1 MKRLKKT
8 ANLFEQDIT
17 NADLTITFNGLENE
31 KSEILLEEDGVK
43 FKISGDFSFAA
54 NYDNATADQMKTDLD
69 NASKEDIIAFVEKK
83 SGYNIEKVINDYAN
97 GSQHQEWQLPTK
109 TGISAWYTPKELK
122 LKNIDIKNI
131 FVDDDDIKIGL
142 SFVSENEIT
151 AYTDLGVEQEEYEIY
166 GVDPKTF
173 KFSKDEM
180 TGEFYR

>member
-1 MKRLKKT
+1 MKRLKRI
-8 ANLFEQDIT
+8 AGLFDHNI
-17 NADLTITFNGLENE
+17 NDADLTITFNGLENE
-31 KSEILLEEDGVK
+31 KSEVLFEEDGVR
-43 FKISGDFSFAA
+43 FKVSGDFSFIAK
-54 NYDNATADQMKTDLD
+54 YEGATADQIKADLD
-69 NASKEDIIAFVEKK
+69 SATKEDVIAFIEKK

-109 TGISAWYTPKELK
+109 TGINAWYTPKELK

-142 SFVSENEIT
+142 NFVSENEAT
-151 AYTDLGVEQEEYEIY
+151 SYNDLGVEKEEYEIY
-166 GVDPKTF
+166 EVDPKTF